1 MDPHRRLLPPGMA
14 SLVNV
19 HVEHPPEASV
29 TIHQVERVSEEL
41 LPSDPNALP
50 SSRQALSSVLAQ
62 SSRRDPQGGYGET
75 SGFGYCFQRLHG
87 EEVGWGGC
95 RTSLL
100 GYWAR

>member
-1 MDPHRRLLPPGMA
+1 MA